1 MRFLLDTVALIFAV
15 KAPERLGRQA
25 ANIFANPHEILNLSA
40 VSVSEIAIKAA
51 RGKFDFSF
59 LDLRTAIEDL
69 HLQTLPYTMD
79 HAFRLFDLPPRH
91 TDPFDRQ
98 LIAQALSEGIPIMS
112 CDQEFRLY
120 DELQIVW

>member
-1 MRFLLDTVALIFAV
+1 VRFLLDTVTLIFAV

-25 ANIFANPHEILNLSA
+25 ANIFADPNEILILSA

-59 LDLRTAIEDL
+59 FDLRTAIEDL

-79 HAFRLFDLPPRH
+79 HAFCLFDLPLRH

-98 LIAQALSEGIPIMS
+98 LIAQALGEGIPIVS

-120 DELQIVW
+120 EGLQIVW